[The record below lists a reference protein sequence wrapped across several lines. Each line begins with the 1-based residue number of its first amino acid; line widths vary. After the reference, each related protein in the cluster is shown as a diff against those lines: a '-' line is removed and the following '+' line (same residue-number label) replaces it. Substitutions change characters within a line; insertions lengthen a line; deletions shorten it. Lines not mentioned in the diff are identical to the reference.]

1 MKQPTAI
8 IVQLVHIHGPM
19 KGEIQEF
26 SGNEITIGRHTSCNL
41 QFPRDIVVISRNHA
55 SIIREGNRFKIV
67 DHSTNGT
74 FVNGERITEAYLKNG
89 DVILFTQGGPKVSFL
104 TRIDENAAANDKK
117 PDALVNPVH
126 DTGYGTEQTP
136 SHSTPVTPSIPA
148 APPRVE
154 PIPRSKPI
162 PRTAEPIH
170 RAEPIPRQAHEPA
183 YQPAQHV
190 PQPGQIKVEVVKA
203 PLIVQY
209 GPVLQSF
216 NELPVTIGTQAD
228 CDLKLEHPA
237 LLERHIQIFFSS
249 GSYRVKDLTGRNQV
263 MINGQPIVSPAA
275 LMPGDKLFLT
285 ATGPAFQFIE
295 GGRMAEINIPNQ
307 ETPGNVEKISHQK
320 EERPAEKKTGSL
332 FKKFFS

>member
-26 SGNEITIGRHTSCNL
+26 SGNEITIGRHTSCDL

-74 FVNGERITEAYLKNG
+74 FVNGERITEAYLRNG

-104 TRIDENAAANDKK
+104 TRMDENAATNDKN
-117 PDALVNPVH
+117 PDALVNPAH
-126 DTGYGTEQTP
+126 DTGYSTVQTP
-136 SHSTPVTPSIPA
+136 SYSTPVTPSIPA
-148 APPRVE
+148 APPRVV
-154 PIPRSKPI
+154 
-162 PRTAEPIH
+162 EPIH
-170 RAEPIPRQAHEPA
+170 QSGSIHRADPIPRQAHKPA
-183 YQPAQHV
+183 YQPVQHV
-190 PQPGQIKVEVVKA
+190 PQPGQIKVEIVKA

-216 NELPVTIGTQAD
+216 NELPVTIGTEAD

-237 LLERHIQIFFSS
+237 LQKRHIQVFFSS
-249 GSYRVKDLTGRNQV
+249 GNYRVKDLTGRNQV
-263 MINGQPIVSPAA
+263 MINGKPIVSPAA
-275 LMPGDKLFLT
+275 LIPGDKLFLT

-307 ETPGNVEKISHQK
+307 ETSGNVEKISHQEK
-320 EERPAEKKTGSL
+320 KRPTEKKTVSL